1 MLARHLAKSCNML
14 MDSCMLPAAQLI
26 HIFLVFFS
34 CPVVSDSLQ
43 KPKDCSTLDL
53 SGPHYLPEFAQVYVH
68 CADDAIQTSHPL
80 PPSSP
85 FAFHLSQH
93 RGLFQW
99 VSSSHQVAIRYWS
112 FTLSSSECSGL
123 TSFRIDWFDL
133 LAVQGTLKCR
143 LQPLQLKSLNW
154 KCIPILKMIK
164 LRLQKICQASK

>member
-1 MLARHLAKSCNML
+1 M
-14 MDSCMLPAAQLI
+14 
-26 HIFLVFFS
+26 
-34 CPVVSDSLQ
+34 
-43 KPKDCSTLDL
+43 DCSTTGLP
-53 SGPHYLPEFAQVYVH
+53 GPHYLPEFAQVYVH

-133 LAVQGTLKCR
+133 LAVQGTLKS
-143 LQPLQLKSLNW
+143 LLEHHSSKASIPLNLNHSFFLAFLFTLLFTSLCSKQLKSGSVKFNTLLTGGFF
-154 KCIPILKMIK
+154 KKLTPVAGDLLCRQILKHSS
-164 LRLQKICQASK
+164 Q